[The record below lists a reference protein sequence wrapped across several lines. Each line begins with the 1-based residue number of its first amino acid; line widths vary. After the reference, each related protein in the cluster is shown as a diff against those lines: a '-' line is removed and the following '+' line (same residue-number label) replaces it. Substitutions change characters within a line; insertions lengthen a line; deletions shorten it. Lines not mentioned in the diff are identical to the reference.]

1 MRAIITRSGILT
13 VHKGRIFLKNLLEKM
28 FLNFK
33 KWVKSI
39 QTTGYNGARTVYY
52 ALHWYNS
59 DYKYWWYNFYL
70 FVSVGCSMEYDCMW
84 QDQANSRND
93 RTSQTLPELYAT
105 KITRFVI
112 IFKVKNLSQDLYMTR
127 WKSKIMVKKHVN
139 ISKEVDLFEE
149 IWI

>member
-1 MRAIITRSGILT
+1 
-13 VHKGRIFLKNLLEKM
+13 
-28 FLNFK
+28 
-33 KWVKSI
+33 
-39 QTTGYNGARTVYY
+39 
-52 ALHWYNS
+52 
-59 DYKYWWYNFYL
+59 
-70 FVSVGCSMEYDCMW
+70 MEYDCMW

-139 ISKEVDLFEE
+139 ISKEVDLL
-149 IWI
+149 WV